1 MGEAIVRF
9 GLIFWLFSTLILLTG
24 CSLIFPQPAP
34 TIPPID
40 ITAIPVGTRI
50 ADIGNTNN
58 NFTAIVSED
67 VILPSRDSDIAAL
80 LNDVSD
86 QQLKAY
92 LQQLESFGTRN
103 SFSETQRDDFGIGAT
118 RRWIFSEFERVGL
131 GRLNVEFQ
139 NFPLLFSGLTA
150 NQQNIVAT
158 LPGRGNYP
166 GVVVVGAHYDSR
178 VGEGDATNATSLAP
192 AANDN
197 GSGIAMLLE
206 LARLL
211 STRTWNQTIVF
222 VAFAAEEQ
230 GTQGSKHFVNTA
242 IRNNVQI
249 DFMLNNDGIG
259 GRPGIPQSIRMF
271 APNIESSPS
280 GHAAR
285 YAEYIN
291 RIYQPEHPIIVQNAF
306 DREGRYGDQREFQ
319 NAGISAVRFIESQ
332 EDPNILNCPCDRWD
346 RIDFQYFVKNVRVNL
361 AIVATWAGA
370 PPPPARPSVTPTG
383 DAGSYL
389 VAWTPD
395 PSALSYAISFRR
407 LDELGYP
414 EFRYVSA
421 VEAGQFVVNGLEPSV
436 TYGVSIAPIGIGGRL
451 GGFSQEQ
458 IVP

>member
-1 MGEAIVRF
+1 MGEVIVRF
-9 GLIFWLFSTLILLTG
+9 RSILLLLMAVSLTG

-40 ITAIPVGTRI
+40 ITAVPVGTPI
-50 ADIGNTNN
+50 AAINSTNN
-58 NFTAIVSED
+58 GISSFASSD
-67 VILPSRDSDIAAL
+67 VVLPDRDSDIAAL
-80 LNDVSD
+80 MNDVSD

-92 LQQLESFGTRN
+92 LQQLEAFGTRN

-131 GRLNVEFQ
+131 GRLQVEFQ
-139 NFPLLFSGLTA
+139 NFPLLFNGLTA
-150 NQQNIVAT
+150 NQQNVVAT
-158 LPGRGNYP
+158 LPGVGNYP

-197 GSGIAMLLE
+197 GTGVAMLLE

-242 IRNNVQI
+242 IRNGLQV
-249 DFMLNNDGIG
+249 DLMLNNDSIG

-285 YAEYIN
+285 YIEYIN
-291 RIYQPEHPIIVQNAF
+291 RIYQPEHPITVQNAF

-319 NAGISAVRFIESQ
+319 NALIPAVRFIESQ
-332 EDPNILNCPCDRWD
+332 EDPSLLNCSCDRWD

-361 AIVATWAGA
+361 AAIASWAGS

-395 PSALSYAISFRR
+395 PAAVSYAVSFRR
-407 LDELGYP
+407 LDQPGYP
-414 EFRYVSA
+414 EFRYASSA
-421 VEAGQFVVNGLEPSV
+421 EAGQVVVNGLDPAV

-451 GGFSQEQ
+451 GGFSKEQ